1 MCPCL
6 REPVHF
12 CQTVRVPALAD
23 FSQKALCP
31 ACAWLE
37 AAAAVAA
44 VCKIRLDRVPAC
56 VESGVKPSRVSLDVA
71 EEREGLPGL
80 GSVAEGLLAVDRLF
94 GFLSGLVETAEQPQ

>member
-12 CQTVRVPALAD
+12 RQTVRVPAVAD

-31 ACAWLE
+31 ACAWLV
-37 AAAAVAA
+37 AAAVAA

-56 VESGVKPSRVSLDVA
+56 VESGFKLSRVSLNVA

-80 GSVAEGLLAVDRLF
+80 GSVAEGLLAVDRMF
-94 GFLSGLVETAEQPQ
+94 GFLSGLVEPAEQPQ